1 MLFKVGEQWKDEMR
15 ELTLKFDIRLKDSLN
30 QNKTLKARIKQ
41 LEVKI
46 NKFFIFKMYYLKSVI
61 NI

>member
-1 MLFKVGEQWKDEMR
+1 MLCKVGEQWKDEMR

-30 QNKTLKARIKQ
+30 QNKSLKARIQQ

-46 NKFFIFKMYYLKSVI
+46 YHFLLLKCI
-61 NI
+61 I

>member
-30 QNKTLKARIKQ
+30 QNKTLKARIKR